1 MNSFFWQDRW
11 LDGQC
16 LSVLAP
22 DLVRAVSA
30 RLRKRRTLVDGLAN
44 HVWTQ
49 DIKGALTV
57 QVLVQFL
64 EIRQRLQD
72 FMLDPVTPDRLEW
85 KWSSSGQFSIGSA
98 YNTLFLG

>member
-44 HVWTQ
+44 HAWTQ

-57 QVLVQFL
+57 
-64 EIRQRLQD
+64 
-72 FMLDPVTPDRLEW
+72 
-85 KWSSSGQFSIGSA
+85 
-98 YNTLFLG
+98 